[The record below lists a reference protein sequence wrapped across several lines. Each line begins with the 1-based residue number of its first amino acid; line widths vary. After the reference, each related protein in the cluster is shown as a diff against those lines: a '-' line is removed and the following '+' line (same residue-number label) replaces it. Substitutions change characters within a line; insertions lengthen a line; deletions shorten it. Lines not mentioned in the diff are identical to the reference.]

1 MATMQAR
8 SGLTIVLLAAASA
21 GATGLLLR
29 DDCGLWPGLCLAL
42 GAACFLA
49 GAGAAFGHR
58 HMSHEARDLAR
69 WLRKEGRL
77 APLHA
82 RAREATERRLE
93 ALRDHR
99 RRSWSFVVVNACAG
113 LLWSGAGA
121 LILALQRL

>member
-8 SGLTIVLLAAASA
+8 SGLTIVLLAAAIA
-21 GATGLLLR
+21 GSTGILLR

-49 GAGAAFGHR
+49 GVGAAFGHR
-58 HMSHEARDLAR
+58 HMSKEARDLAR

-82 RAREATERRLE
+82 RAREATERRLD

-99 RRSWSFVVVNACAG
+99 LRRP
-113 LLWSGAGA
+113 A
-121 LILALQRL
+121 LVRRRRADLRAAAAIVSARPAAP